1 MKVNKKFRKGSWAQP
16 FFFNL
21 WVIKFIQYIV
31 KGFFYIYQIIPIK
44 EMLVATT
51 KNSTITQES
60 DEYSPIEFVP
70 LLIDNYLHLYY
81 VLVYSTFSQALRPS
95 LLDV

>member
-1 MKVNKKFRKGSWAQP
+1 
-16 FFFNL
+16 
-21 WVIKFIQYIV
+21 
-31 KGFFYIYQIIPIK
+31 
-44 EMLVATT
+44 MLVATT